1 MTASKRFSWSIV
13 YDRFPP
19 VLRAREADLK
29 QTLTGV
35 IFEQF
40 GVTRASSQDVHRF
53 MSRLIRQF
61 ENRSAACCRRRQKS
75 GTQGVR

>member
-1 MTASKRFSWSIV
+1 MTV
-13 YDRFPP
+13 FPP

-40 GVTRASSQDVHRF
+40 GVTVATDPPV
-53 MSRLIRQF
+53 
-61 ENRSAACCRRRQKS
+61 
-75 GTQGVR
+75 